1 MVKADASFLEFPGS
15 GVLYKTRFRESAGSG
30 PPMKIV
36 AIVGPSGSGKT
47 RLIVRLAPEFA
58 RRGLKVG
65 VVKRCGHGF
74 LLDVEGKDS
83 WQYRRAGALGVV
95 LAAPDEVAV
104 LRAAGPAEAGDPRA
118 LARRHLGDADI
129 VLVEGGKSLGGLPK
143 VEIVRREQGSG
154 PPTPSGDLLALVADA
169 PPPGIGCSVFGPD
182 EAPALAEFLLAR
194 LADERMES
202 DEKS

>member
-1 MVKADASFLEFPGS
+1 
-15 GVLYKTRFRESAGSG
+15 
-30 PPMKIV
+30 MKIV

-104 LRAAGPAEAGDPRA
+104 LRTAGPAEAEDPRA

-143 VEIVRREQGSG
+143 VEILRGEPGEQAPLT
-154 PPTPSGDLLALVADA
+154 PPGDLLALVAEA
-169 PPPGIGCSVFGPD
+169 PPAGARCRVFSPED
-182 EAPALAEFLLAR
+182 APALAEFLLER
-194 LADERMES
+194 LEDERKDG
-202 DEKS
+202 DEKPEES